1 MFFKLNVFKIIV
13 FTYDRNCCFR
23 SDSYRCDAATVSGSE
38 DICQSGFR
46 KGRNTMD
53 PVINLEDEI
62 RKAQVNKETAGAVF
76 FDVEGG
82 TFN

>member
-1 MFFKLNVFKIIV
+1 
-13 FTYDRNCCFR
+13 
-23 SDSYRCDAATVSGSE
+23 
-38 DICQSGFR
+38 
-46 KGRNTMD
+46 MD